1 MPAPSPSL
9 VVLSCSATKF
19 DITGQVPAIHLY
31 DGPIY
36 RILRSHLR
44 TNGWPKNLSVGVL
57 SAKYGL
63 IGGLA
68 TIRSYEQRMT
78 PRRAEF
84 LRCGVSET
92 LAEFAQGQKEVHFVL
107 GKDYMRAVDS
117 ANLEAE
123 TSVKQAEGPIGRKLE
138 HFSRLL
144 SAFPSSVAAVT
155 NLPEHTRRPLYFL
168 PDWDDFLD
176 RDFDFESDT
185 FSHKEKAERR
195 QVHSIELLRP
205 RRICDGVLISLAQHF
220 GSKGLLKRLP
230 MADPLLL
237 RPQSVRDHFGLEAD
251 QWAFGDCGAF
261 SYVNEPQPT
270 ISIEQAVAVY
280 DLYGFDLG
288 ASVDHIPAL
297 EIVGRSG
304 KRRKLSDGERRER
317 VRLTRD
323 NADSFLRLHR
333 ERKCSFLPVGVIQGM
348 DAKGYGK
355 DILPYLE
362 MGYRHIALGGL
373 VPKSDEEIRSIVS
386 TVEKVLSSVRSR
398 PWLHLLGVF
407 RPKLQDVFRE
417 SGVNSFDSATY
428 FRKAWLRSDQ
438 NYLASNGDWYSAVRV
453 PPSRDP
459 RILKRL
465 RESGMARSTIKRL
478 ERTALGALRSYDRNE
493 LSLKTCLRRVLRYDK
508 LLSRG
513 EKDIECLAAR
523 YRRTLEDRPWEL
535 CSCKVCEQIGIEVA
549 IFRGYNRNK
558 RRGAHNT
565 LQLFGQLS

>member
-1 MPAPSPSL
+1 MLTPSPSL

-19 DITGQVPAIHLY
+19 DVTGQVPAVHLY
-31 DGPIY
+31 DGPMY
-36 RILRSHLR
+36 RVLRSHLR

-84 LRCGVSET
+84 LRGGVNET
-92 LAEFAQGQKEVHFVL
+92 LVEFAQGHEEVHFVL
-107 GKDYMRAVDS
+107 GKDYMRAIDP
-117 ANLEAE
+117 ANLQAKA
-123 TSVKQAEGPIGRKLE
+123 SVTRAEGPIGKKLE
-138 HFSRLL
+138 HFSRFL
-144 SAFPSSVAAVT
+144 SSFPSSVSAVAD
-155 NLPEHTRRPLYFL
+155 LPEGMNRSLYFL

-176 RDFDFESDT
+176 RDFDFENDA
-185 FSHKEKAERR
+185 FSCQVKAER
-195 QVHSIELLRP
+195 QQIHSVELLRP

-230 MADPLLL
+230 LADPTLLSP
-237 RPQSVRDHFGLEAD
+237 RPVREHFGLEVD

-261 SYVNEPQPT
+261 SYVNESHPT
-270 ISIEQAVAVY
+270 ISVEQAVAVY

-288 ASVDHIPAL
+288 ASVDHIPAV
-297 EIVGRSG
+297 EIVGKTGR
-304 KRRKLSDGERRER
+304 RRKLSEGERKER
-317 VRLTRD
+317 VGLTRD

-333 ERKCSFLPVGVIQGM
+333 ERRCSFLPVGVIQGV
-348 DAKGYGK
+348 DAKGYGRGV
-355 DILPYLE
+355 LEYLE
-362 MGYRHIALGGL
+362 MGYRHVALGGL

-386 TVEKVLSSVRSR
+386 AVEKALASVRR
-398 PWLHLLGVF
+398 KPWIHLLGVY
-407 RPKLQDVFRE
+407 RPKLQDAFRQ

-438 NYLASNGDWYSAVRV
+438 NYLAADGEWYSAIRV

-459 RILKRL
+459 RTLKRL
-465 RESGMARSTIKRL
+465 RESGTPRKTIKRL

-493 LSLKTCLRRVLRYDK
+493 LSLKTCLARVLRYDK
-508 LLSRG
+508 LLTRG
-513 EKDIECLAAR
+513 EKDIESLAVR
-523 YRRTLEDRPWEL
+523 YRRTLEERPWES
-535 CSCKVCEQIGIEVA
+535 CSCKVCQSIGIEVA

-565 LQLFGQLS
+565 LQLFGQL

>member
-1 MPAPSPSL
+1 MPAPSQSL
-9 VVLSCSATKF
+9 VVLGCSATKF
-19 DITGQVPAIHLY
+19 EIAGQVPAVHLY

-44 TNGWPKNLSVGVL
+44 TNGWPRNLSVGVL

-68 TIRSYEQRMT
+68 TIRSYDQRMT
-78 PRRAEF
+78 ARRAEF

-92 LAEFAQGQKEVHFVL
+92 LAEFAQGQKEVHLVL
-107 GKDYMRAVDS
+107 GKDYMRAIDP
-117 ANLEAE
+117 ANLEAK
-123 TSVKQAEGPIGRKLE
+123 TSVSRAEGPIGRKLE
-138 HFSRLL
+138 HFSRFL
-144 SAFPSSVAAVT
+144 SSFPPSVSAVP
-155 NLPEHTRRPLYFL
+155 NLPERTGRPLYFL

-176 RDFDFESDT
+176 KDFDFENDA
-185 FSHKEKAERR
+185 FSNGEKAKRR

-230 MADPLLL
+230 LADPMLL
-237 RPQSVRDHFGLEAD
+237 RPRSVRDHFGLEID

-261 SYVNEPQPT
+261 SYVNESHPT
-270 ISIEQAVAVY
+270 ISVEQAIAVY

-304 KRRKLSDGERRER
+304 KRRKLTDSERKER

-323 NADSFLRLHR
+323 NADTFLRIHR
-333 ERKCSFLPVGVIQGM
+333 ERKCGFMPVGVIQGI
-348 DAKGYGK
+348 DARGYGREV
-355 DILPYLE
+355 LQYLE
-362 MGYRHIALGGL
+362 MGYKHIALGGL
-373 VPKSDEEIRSIVS
+373 VPKSDEEIRSIVGE
-386 TVEKVLSSVRSR
+386 VERVLASVRGR

-407 RPKLQDVFRE
+407 RPKLQDVFRK

-438 NYLASNGDWYSAVRV
+438 NYLAPSGDWYSAIRV

-459 RILKRL
+459 RTLKRL
-465 RESGMARSTIKRL
+465 GESGTPRSTIKRL
-478 ERTALGALRSYDRNE
+478 ERTALKALRSYDRNK
-493 LSLKTCLRRVLRYDK
+493 LSLETCIRRVLRYDK
-508 LLSRG
+508 LLTRR
-513 EKDIECLAAR
+513 EKDIESFATR
-523 YRRTLEDRPWEL
+523 YTRTLEERPWES
-535 CSCKVCEQIGIEVA
+535 CSCRVCKSLGIEVA

-565 LQLFGQLS
+565 LQLFGQL